1 MAPNKK
7 VILVIQSIR
16 EEGMRLMESRDDVD
30 VRVLD
35 SSDEDAIIAAIPE
48 AHGITVRVAKI
59 TRKVIEAAPNLQVV
73 SRHGVGYDAVD
84 VATCT
89 ERGIP
94 VVIATRSNAAS
105 VTEQAMSLLL
115 ALAKRTIEYDRETRI
130 GNWRIRENQKAFD
143 IESKRLLIVGYGRIG
158 SRVARAA
165 QGFGMNVSVY
175 DPYVAAATIEA
186 AGCAV
191 VTDFKAALPETD
203 VLTLHCPKTPETA
216 NIVDAAALA
225 AMPKGALIINC
236 ARGGLI
242 DETALHDALVSGH
255 IGGAGL
261 DVFDTEPAAADHP
274 LFGLDA
280 AIVSPHSAGAS
291 LHASMRAAEQC
302 VQNVLDTLDGKLDP
316 GVVVNKEVL
325 DR

>member
-7 VILVIQSIR
+7 VVLVIQSIR
-16 EEGMRLMESRDDVD
+16 EEGMKLMEARDDID

-35 SSDEDAIIAAIPE
+35 SSDEDAILAAIPE

-59 TRKVIEAAPNLQVV
+59 SRKIIEAAPNLQVV

-115 ALAKRTIEYDRETRI
+115 ALAKQTIPYDRETRA

-143 IESKRLLIVGYGRIG
+143 IEGKRLLIVGYGRIG
-158 SRVARAA
+158 SKVARAA
-165 QGFGMNVSVY
+165 QGFGMAVSVY
-175 DPYVAAATIEA
+175 DPYVDAAAIEA
-186 AGCAV
+186 AGCTV

-203 VLTLHCPKTPETA
+203 VLTLHCPKTSETA

-225 AMPKGALIINC
+225 ALPRGALIINC
-236 ARGGLI
+236 ARGGLV

-255 IGGAGL
+255 IAGAGL
-261 DVFDTEPAAADHP
+261 DVFDVEPAAADHP

-280 AIVSPHSAGAS
+280 VIVSPHSAGAS

-302 VQNVLDTLDGKLDP
+302 VQNVLDCLDGTLDP

-325 DR
+325 GR